1 VAARAADQAG
11 PPPLGIHILLKRDAP
26 QKLANL
32 MRHLENGTLA
42 PVELVCR
49 TR

>member
-1 VAARAADQAG
+1 VAARAAEQSG

-32 MRHLENGTLA
+32 MSHLESGTLA
-42 PVELVCR
+42 PIELIR
-49 TR
+49 RAR